1 MTNSN
6 FDFQMD
12 ELAFM
17 SRALVSNRFTWDNI
31 KSTVREL
38 YRRNDQDIVKVLK
51 EVKSNPTLKA
61 LYKDYLLLMF
71 ARERIH

>member
-1 MTNSN
+1 MNS
-6 FDFQMD
+6 
-12 ELAFM
+12 L
-17 SRALVSNRFTWDNI
+17 

-71 ARERIH
+71 ARERTH